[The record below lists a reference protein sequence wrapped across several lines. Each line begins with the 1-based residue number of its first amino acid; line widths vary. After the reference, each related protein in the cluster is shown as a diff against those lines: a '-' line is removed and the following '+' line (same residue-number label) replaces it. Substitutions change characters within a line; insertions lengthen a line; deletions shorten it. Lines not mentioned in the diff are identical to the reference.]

1 MSRPDPVEEVARDA
15 AAKRRR
21 VAEVFG
27 DVVPATTADERE
39 QPAAEHRDDRDDE
52 RIHREVPPHHG

>member
-1 MSRPDPVEEVARDA
+1 MSSPDPVEEAARNA

-27 DVVPATTADERE
+27 DVLPDITADERE
-39 QPAAEHRDDRDDE
+39 QPAAEIGDDE